1 MPSSKLH
8 NPPPATSVESTTN
21 EQSPAQAAIERYL
34 PYLLEIRKK
43 ILVVLVVF
51 LIVGI
56 LTGINYQVLIKI
68 ALSGFNLT
76 GINMVLTSP
85 SQIIELGIVT
95 GLFFGLITAA
105 PFAVYYLLSFLKPAL
120 SPKEYK
126 LVTSLLPISFLLF
139 LVGFSFGIWV
149 MKFVVG
155 LFAETAIAL
164 NMSNLWDISL
174 FFKQIILS
182 GLFLGFLFQFPVVI
196 TALIRLKIIS
206 HRTLANQRVYVY
218 TGILIVSAMLPPT
231 DIFSLL
237 LLTLPLFLLFEIT
250 LLLNK
255 KA

>member
-1 MPSSKLH
+1 MPLSTLH
-8 NPPPATSVESTTN
+8 NPPPTSPPESAN
-21 EQSPAQAAIERYL
+21 PNQSSAQAAIDRYL

-43 ILVVLVVF
+43 ALVILAAF

-56 LTGINYQVLIKI
+56 LTGINYQTLIKLT
-68 ALSGFNLT
+68 LSGFNLS

-105 PFAVYYLLSFLKPAL
+105 PIAVYYLLSFLKPAL

-139 LVGFSFGIWV
+139 IVGFAFGIWV

-155 LFAETAIAL
+155 LFAETATAL

-196 TALIRLKIIS
+196 TALIRLKIIN
-206 HRTLANQRVYVY
+206 HRTLASQRVYIY
-218 TGILIVSAMLPPT
+218 TGILLISAMLPPT

-250 LLLNK
+250 LLLNR